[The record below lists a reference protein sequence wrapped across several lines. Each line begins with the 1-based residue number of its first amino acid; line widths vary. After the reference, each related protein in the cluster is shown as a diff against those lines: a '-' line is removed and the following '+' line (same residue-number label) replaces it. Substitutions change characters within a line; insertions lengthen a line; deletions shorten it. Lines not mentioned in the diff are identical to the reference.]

1 MKLVERFFWA
11 WLMFTAMVGFPRQ
24 ALARVGEAEEM
35 RNQAAADALFTNGIP
50 HRLKIEIP
58 RAGVRSLQQDPRAY
72 VKATLREGSMVYSNV
87 LIRLK
92 GGAGSFRGLDDKP
105 GFSLKLEEANVVF
118 HGLSKFHLNNSVQD
132 DTYLSEWICSEMFRE
147 AGVPAARA
155 AHAVVELNGRP
166 LGFYVLLES
175 VNQEFLARYFKN
187 PHGNVYG
194 QSSNADITEP
204 LERMGGNEN
213 TNGVDLRALAA
224 VCREA
229 DVERLRVRLSEV
241 LDLERFLSFMAME
254 AMLGHWDGYT
264 RNVKNY
270 IVYHDLDTDK
280 MVFIPHDLDQILRST
295 NEPIIPR
302 AKGTVARAILRVP
315 DFRERYRKR
324 FAELFTNVFE
334 APILIQRIDD
344 RAALLA
350 SQLRASNRGL
360 AAELVQETQ
369 SLKSRILS
377 RAQNLTMQL
386 RQLEPGTL
394 HVVDNQVPL
403 HGWRVAGNSG
413 NAKLAEAQDAT
424 GQKAFWIAATGPT
437 AASWR
442 LKLVLAAG
450 RYVFEGVVRAA
461 GVKPVANETKGK
473 GAGLRIS
480 GATRSAGLVGDSP
493 GTKMLVEFQVT
504 EPEAEIELIC
514 ELRASQGEAWFD
526 ETSLRL
532 IRQ

>member
-1 MKLVERFFWA
+1 MKLVERLFWA
-11 WLMFTAMVGFPRQ
+11 WLMFAAMVGFPRQ
-24 ALARVGEAEEM
+24 ALARTGEAEEI
-35 RNQAAADALFTNGIP
+35 RNQAAADTLFTNGIP

-72 VKATLREGSMVYSNV
+72 VKATLREGTIVYSNI

-105 GFSLKLEEANVVF
+105 GFSLKLEKNDVF

-132 DTYLSEWICSEMFRE
+132 DTYLSEWICSEMFRAAE
-147 AGVPAARA
+147 VPAARA

-166 LGFYVLLES
+166 LGFYVLVES
-175 VNQEFLARYFKN
+175 VNQEFLARYSQN
-187 PHGNVYG
+187 PRGNVYG

-213 TNGVDLRALAA
+213 TNRVDLRALAA
-224 VCREA
+224 VCRETE
-229 DVERLRVRLSEV
+229 VERLRVRLPQV

-264 RNVKNY
+264 RNMKNY
-270 IVYHDLDTDK
+270 MVYHDLDTDK
-280 MVFIPHDLDQILRST
+280 MIFIPHDLDQILRST
-295 NEPIIPR
+295 NEPIVPR
-302 AKGTVARAILRVP
+302 AKGTVARAVLRVP
-315 DFRERYRKR
+315 DFRERYRQR
-324 FAELFTNVFE
+324 FAELYTNVFE
-334 APILIQRIDD
+334 APILMQRIDD

-350 SQLRASNRGL
+350 SQLRASNPDL
-360 AAELVQETQ
+360 AQELVHETQ

-377 RAQNLTMQL
+377 RAQNLAMQL
-386 RQLEPGTL
+386 NQPEPGIFEF
-394 HVVDNQVPL
+394 VDSQVPL
-403 HGWRVAGNSG
+403 RGWRVAGNSG
-413 NAKLAEAQDAT
+413 NAKLAETQDAT
-424 GQKAFWIAATGPT
+424 GKKAFWIAATGPT

-461 GVKPVANETKGK
+461 GVKPVSNETKGK

-480 GATRSAGLVGDSP
+480 GAARSAGLVGDSP
-493 GTKMLVEFQVT
+493 GTQMLVEFQVT
-504 EPEAEIELIC
+504 EAEAEIELIC
-514 ELRASQGEAWFD
+514 ELRAAQGEAWFD
-526 ETSLRL
+526 ATSLRL
-532 IRQ
+532 IRR